1 MIRWNREQID
11 DAIRGKSWAVRLPL
25 LLYFAWVFRNHLNH
39 PFYTSLVGGLNLGI
53 HELGHF
59 LWAPLGEQA
68 SFLGGSLTQ
77 CLAPVA
83 VAVMFY
89 RQRDF
94 FAITIACCW
103 LATNLFNVATYAA
116 DALSQQLSLVSP
128 VGGDPIHDWGYL
140 LTRWQKLSKAQEIGA
155 AIRSAAI
162 LAMLIGLGSGSW
174 LLWRMRVLGAQ
185 ATPVERV
192 VP

>member
-11 DAIRGKSWAVRLPL
+11 DAIRGRSWAVRLPL
-25 LLYFAWVFRNHLNH
+25 LIYFAWVFRNHLNN

-59 LWAPLGEQA
+59 LWAPLGEQW

-77 CLAPVA
+77 CLAPLVA
-83 VAVMFY
+83 GVLFY
-89 RQRDF
+89 RQKDF
-94 FAITIACCW
+94 FAIAIACCW

-116 DALSQQLSLVSP
+116 DALTQQLSLVSP

-155 AIRSAAI
+155 AIRNAAV
-162 LAMLIGLGSGSW
+162 LAMLVGLGAGGW
-174 LLWRMRVLGAQ
+174 LLWRMRQLSAPTAEAAQ
-185 ATPVERV
+185 QA
-192 VP
+192 